1 MLSPFA
7 SGTLGRDIMTTLR
20 SATRALGAFALV
32 LAACGGAAPTQT
44 ATATSTPTPSAAT
57 AAAGAQTWTIGSA
70 SKATV
75 SVREQLV
82 GISFPSDAVLVAKG
96 GSGTFTINA
105 DGSFSPDSKIT
116 FDLTTLASDQRQR
129 DDFVK
134 QSVLQTRQF
143 PTATFVPVKAAG
155 VALPIASD
163 TELKFQISGKI
174 TIHNTTKDVTFDVVA
189 TRSGGQLTATAT
201 ASPTWKFGD
210 FGMQPPAVPGR
221 VLSVVDEIHLVVDLV
236 ATGAGA

>member
-7 SGTLGRDIMTTLR
+7 SVTLVRDSMTTLR

-32 LAACGGAAPTQT
+32 LAACGGAAPTASSAAPTQT
-44 ATATSTPTPSAAT
+44 ATATSTPTPTAAT

-96 GSGTFTINA
+96 GSGMFTINA
-105 DGSFSPDSKIT
+105 DGSFSPDSKIS

-134 QSVLQTRQF
+134 GSILQTRQF
-143 PTATFVPVKAAG
+143 PTATFVPVKATG
-155 VALPIASD
+155 LSLP
-163 TELKFQISGKI
+163 
-174 TIHNTTKDVTFDVVA
+174 
-189 TRSGGQLTATAT
+189 
-201 ASPTWKFGD
+201 
-210 FGMQPPAVPGR
+210 
-221 VLSVVDEIHLVVDLV
+221 LVS
-236 ATGAGA
+236 